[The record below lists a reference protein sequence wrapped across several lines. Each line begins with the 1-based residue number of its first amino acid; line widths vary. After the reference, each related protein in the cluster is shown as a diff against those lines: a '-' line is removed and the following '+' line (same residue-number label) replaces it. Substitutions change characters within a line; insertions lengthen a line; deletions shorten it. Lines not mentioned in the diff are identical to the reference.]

1 MPRRIPAAPLVAA
14 AALAAA
20 AAQSFA
26 LRADRLAAASAA
38 EALAAAN
45 APPLVRF
52 ASVALGGFRG
62 VIADALWFRADRLQ
76 DERRFVELVQLAD
89 WITALD
95 PANEEAWTFH
105 AWNMAYNVSF
115 LLSRPDDRW
124 RWVEGGV
131 SLLRD
136 RGVPLNPGSANLRC
150 QLGWLF
156 QHKIGMEGDAAGPF
170 YRTEWAREIA
180 AYLGEG
186 GAAPP
191 AGSIAAA
198 ELVETLRMDAAEMA
212 ALERRY
218 GPIDWRV
225 PAASSL
231 YWAAGALEAGPDGKD
246 RPACVRMVYQSLCA
260 MAFGWGRAL
269 GDPESEGWAF
279 RAVPNPELAE
289 PAIAAIEEA
298 MEESPFSGIRH
309 AYAGALREATVLR
322 ALQGREAESR
332 AFHERLRAFFAANGV
347 TDGVPAYEDLPSA
360 PDDWSARL
368 LERAG
373 FR

>member
-1 MPRRIPAAPLVAA
+1 VPRLPAAPLVAA

-26 LRADRLAAASAA
+26 LRADRLAAASPA

-95 PANEEAWTFH
+95 PANEEAWVFH

-115 LLSRPDDRW
+115 LLQRPEDRW
-124 RWVEGGV
+124 RWVEQGV

-136 RGVPLNPGSANLRC
+136 RGVPLNPDSAEIRRN
-150 QLGWLF
+150 LGWFF

-180 AYLGEG
+180 ACLGEG

-198 ELVETLRMDAAEMA
+198 ELAGTLGMDADAMA
-212 ALERRY
+212 ALEAKY
-218 GPIDWRV
+218 GPVDWRV
-225 PAASSL
+225 PAASAL
-231 YWAAGALEAGPDGKD
+231 YWGSTALDCATEDKSRLP
-246 RPACVRMVYQSLCA
+246 CLRMVYQSLCT
-260 MAFGWGRAL
+260 MAFGPGRL
-269 GDPESEGWAF
+269 VGDPEEEGWTF
-279 RAVPNPELAE
+279 RALANPGLADS
-289 PAIAAIEEA
+289 AVAAVEAA

-309 AYAGALREATVLR
+309 AYVGALREKTVLR

-332 AFHERLRAFFAANGV
+332 ACHEKLRAFFAANGV
-347 TDGVPAYEDLPSA
+347 ADGVPAYEDLPSA
-360 PDDWSARL
+360 PDDWPAKL
-368 LERAG
+368 LDRAG

>member
-1 MPRRIPAAPLVAA
+1 MTLRLPAAPIVAA

-26 LRADRLAAASAA
+26 LRAERLAAASPA
-38 EALAAAN
+38 EALAAAG

-95 PANEEAWTFH
+95 PANEEAWVFH

-124 RWVEGGV
+124 RWVEGGI

-136 RGVPLNPGSANLRC
+136 RGVPLNPSSAEIRRN
-150 QLGWLF
+150 LGWFF
-156 QHKIGMEGDAAGPF
+156 QHKIGMDGDEAAPF

-186 GAAPP
+186 GAAPA
-191 AGSIAAA
+191 AGSIASA
-198 ELVETLRMDAAEMA
+198 ELAETLGMDASLMA
-212 ALERRY
+212 GLEAKY
-218 GPIDWRV
+218 GPVDWRV
-225 PAASSL
+225 PAASAF
-231 YWAAGALEAGPDGKD
+231 YWASTALDAGASGKD
-246 RPACVRMVYQSLCA
+246 RLPCQRMVYQSLCA
-260 MAFGWGRAL
+260 MAFGAGRVV
-269 GDPESEGWAF
+269 GDPEEEGWAF
-279 RAVPNPELAE
+279 RATVNPDLAE
-289 PAIAAIEEA
+289 GAVAAIEEA
-298 MEESPFSGIRH
+298 MAESPFSGIRH

-322 ALQGREAESR
+322 ALQGRESEAR
-332 AFHERLRAFFAANGV
+332 AFHEKLRSFFAANGV
-347 TDGVPAYEDLPSA
+347 TDGFPAFEDLPSA

-373 FR
+373 FH

>member
-1 MPRRIPAAPLVAA
+1 MSRRLPAAPIVAA

-26 LRADRLAAASAA
+26 LRADRRAGASAA
-38 EALAAAN
+38 EALAAAD

-95 PANEEAWTFH
+95 PANEEAWVFH

-115 LLSRPDDRW
+115 LLSRPEDRW
-124 RWVEGGV
+124 RWVEQGI

-136 RGVPLNPGSANLRC
+136 RGVPLNPSSAEMRRN
-150 QLGWLF
+150 LGWFF
-156 QHKIGMEGDAAGPF
+156 QHKVGMDGDEAGPY
-170 YRTEWAREIA
+170 YRAAWAREVA

-191 AGSIAAA
+191 AGSIVAA
-198 ELVETLRMDAAEMA
+198 ELAETLRMDAAEMA
-212 ALERRY
+212 ALEAKY
-218 GPIDWRV
+218 GPVDWRV

-231 YWAAGALEAGPDGKD
+231 YWGSTALGCAADDKERVSAL
-246 RPACVRMVYQSLCA
+246 RMVYQSLSA
-260 MAFGWGRAL
+260 MAFGAGRL
-269 GDPESEGWAF
+269 VGDPESEGWTF
-279 RAVPNPELAE
+279 RATPNPDLAG
-289 PAIAAIEEA
+289 PAVAAIEGA
-298 MEESPFSGIRH
+298 MAESPFSGIRH
-309 AYAGALREATVLR
+309 AYVGALREATVLR
-322 ALQGREAESR
+322 ALQGREDESR
-332 AFHERLRAFFAANGV
+332 AFHEKLRAFFAANGV
-347 TDGVPAYEDLPSA
+347 ADGVPAYEDLPSA
-360 PDDWSARL
+360 PDGWSTEL

-373 FR
+373 FH

>member
-1 MPRRIPAAPLVAA
+1 MPRSIPAAPIVAA

-26 LRADRLAAASAA
+26 LRADRRAGASAA

-95 PANEEAWTFH
+95 PANEEAWVFH

-115 LLSRPDDRW
+115 LLQRPEDRW
-124 RWVEGGV
+124 RWVEQGI

-136 RGVPLNPGSANLRC
+136 RGVPLNPDSAEMRRN
-150 QLGWLF
+150 LGWFF
-156 QHKIGMEGDAAGPF
+156 QHKIGMDGDQAAPF
-170 YRTEWAREIA
+170 YRTEWAREIGA
-180 AYLGEG
+180 CLGPD

-198 ELVETLRMDAAEMA
+198 ELAGTLGMDSDAMA
-212 ALERRY
+212 ALEKRY
-218 GPIDWRV
+218 GPVDWRV
-225 PAASSL
+225 PAASAL
-231 YWAAGALEAGPDGKD
+231 YWGSTALDCASGGKE
-246 RPACVRMVYQSLCA
+246 RISAMRMVYQSLVA
-260 MAFGWGRAL
+260 MAFGPGRL
-269 GDPESEGWAF
+269 VGDPEAEGWEFQAMANPDLADS
-279 RAVPNPELAE
+279 AV
-289 PAIAAIEEA
+289 AAIEGA

-309 AYAGALREATVLR
+309 AYVGALREATVLR
-322 ALQGREAESR
+322 ALQGREADAR
-332 AFHERLRAFFAANGV
+332 ACHEKIRAFFAANGV
-347 TDGVPAYEDLPSA
+347 AEGVPSYEDLPTA
-360 PDDWSARL
+360 PDDWSAKL

-373 FR
+373 FH

>member
-1 MPRRIPAAPLVAA
+1 MPRRLTAAPIVAA

-26 LRADRLAAASAA
+26 LRAERLAAASPA
-38 EALAAAN
+38 EALAAAG

-95 PANEEAWTFH
+95 PANEEAWVFH

-124 RWVEGGV
+124 RWVEGGI

-136 RGVPLNPGSANLRC
+136 RGVPLNPSSAEIRRS
-150 QLGWLF
+150 LGWFF
-156 QHKIGMEGDAAGPF
+156 QHKIGMDGDEAAPF

-186 GAAPP
+186 GAAPA
-191 AGSIAAA
+191 AGSIASA
-198 ELVETLRMDAAEMA
+198 ELAETLGMDAALMA
-212 ALERRY
+212 GLEGRY
-218 GPIDWRV
+218 GPVDWRV

-231 YWAAGALEAGPDGKD
+231 YWASTALESGASGKD
-246 RPACVRMVYQSLCA
+246 RASCLRMVYQSLCT
-260 MAFGWGRAL
+260 MAFGPGRVV
-269 GDPESEGWAF
+269 GDPEEEGWTF
-279 RAVPNPELAE
+279 RAMANPDLADSAVAAVELA
-289 PAIAAIEEA
+289 
-298 MEESPFSGIRH
+298 MRESPYAGIRH
-309 AYAGALREATVLR
+309 AYAGALREATLLR
-322 ALQGREAESR
+322 ALQGREDESR
-332 AFHERLRAFFAANGV
+332 ALHEKLRAFFAANGV
-347 TDGVPAYEDLPSA
+347 ADGVPAWEDLPSA
-360 PDDWSARL
+360 PEDWSAVL

-373 FR
+373 FH

>member
-1 MPRRIPAAPLVAA
+1 MPRLPAAPLVAA

-26 LRADRLAAASAA
+26 LRAERHASESPA
-38 EALAAAN
+38 EALAASA
-45 APPLVRF
+45 APPLVKF
-52 ASVALGGFRG
+52 AGVALGGFRG

-95 PANEEAWTFH
+95 PANEEAWVFH

-124 RWVEGGV
+124 RWVEGGI

-136 RGVPLNPGSANLRC
+136 RGVPLNPSSAEIRRN
-150 QLGWLF
+150 LGWFF
-156 QHKIGMEGDAAGPF
+156 QHKVGMEGDPASPF

-191 AGSIAAA
+191 AGSIAST
-198 ELVETLRMDAAEMA
+198 ELAETLGMDAAEMA
-212 ALERRY
+212 ALEARY
-218 GPIDWRV
+218 GPVDWRV

-231 YWAAGALEAGPDGKD
+231 YWASTALETEPDGKE
-246 RPACVRMVYQSLCA
+246 RLPCLRMVYQSLCA
-260 MAFGWGRAL
+260 MAFDAGRL
-269 GDPESEGWAF
+269 VGDPGEEGWTF
-279 RAVPNPELAE
+279 RATVNPELADS
-289 PAIAAIEEA
+289 AVACIEGA
-298 MEESPFSGIRH
+298 LRESPFAGIRH
-309 AYAGALREATVLR
+309 AYVGALREATVLR
-322 ALQGREAESR
+322 AFQGREADSR
-332 AFHERLRAFFAANGV
+332 ALHEKLRAFFAENGV
-347 TDGVPAYEDLPSA
+347 ADGVPAWEELPSA
-360 PDDWSARL
+360 PADWSDRL

-373 FR
+373 FH

>member
-1 MPRRIPAAPLVAA
+1 MPRIPAAPIVAA

-26 LRADRLAAASAA
+26 LRAERLAAASPA
-38 EALAAAN
+38 EALAASS

-95 PANEEAWTFH
+95 PANEEAWVFH

-124 RWVEGGV
+124 RWVEGGI

-136 RGVPLNPGSANLRC
+136 RGVPLNPSSAEIRRN
-150 QLGWLF
+150 LGWFF
-156 QHKIGMEGDAAGPF
+156 QHKIGMDGDQAGPF

-186 GAAPP
+186 GAAPA
-191 AGSIAAA
+191 AGSIASA
-198 ELVETLRMDAAEMA
+198 ELAETLGMDAAEMA
-212 ALERRY
+212 ELEGKY
-218 GPIDWRV
+218 GPVDWRV

-231 YWAAGALEAGPDGKD
+231 YWGWTALGCASGDKD
-246 RPACVRMVYQSLCA
+246 RLPCLRMVYQSLCA
-260 MAFGWGRAL
+260 MAFGPGRAV
-269 GDPESEGWAF
+269 GDPEEEGWEF
-279 RAVPNPELAE
+279 RATVNPDLADG
-289 PAIAAIEEA
+289 AVASIEEA
-298 MEESPFSGIRH
+298 MGESPFSGIRH
-309 AYAGALREATVLR
+309 AYVGALREATVLR
-322 ALQGREAESR
+322 ALQGREADAR
-332 AFHERLRAFFAANGV
+332 AFHEKLRAFFAANGV
-347 TDGVPAYEDLPSA
+347 ADGVPAYEDLPSA
-360 PDDWSARL
+360 PDGWSAEL
-368 LERAG
+368 LDRAG
-373 FR
+373 FH

>member
-1 MPRRIPAAPLVAA
+1 MSRRIPAAPIVAA

-26 LRADRLAAASAA
+26 LRADRLAAETPA
-38 EALAAAN
+38 EALAAAG

-76 DERRFVELVQLAD
+76 DERRFVELVQLSD

-95 PANEEAWTFH
+95 PANEEAWVFH

-124 RWVEGGV
+124 RWVEGGI

-136 RGVPLNPGSANLRC
+136 RGVPLNPSSAEIRRN
-150 QLGWLF
+150 LGWFF
-156 QHKIGMEGDAAGPF
+156 QHKIGMESDEASPF

-180 AYLGEG
+180 ACLGEG
-186 GAAPP
+186 GAAPA
-191 AGSIAAA
+191 AGSIASA
-198 ELVETLRMDAAEMA
+198 ELAETLGMDAALMA
-212 ALERRY
+212 ELEGRY
-218 GPIDWRV
+218 GPVDWRV

-231 YWAAGALEAGPDGKD
+231 YWGWTALGCAADDKERVSAL
-246 RPACVRMVYQSLCA
+246 RMVYQSLCA
-260 MAFGWGRAL
+260 MAFDAGRL
-269 GDPESEGWAF
+269 VGDPEAEGWSF
-279 RAVPNPELAE
+279 RATVNPELADS
-289 PAIAAIEEA
+289 AIACVEDALR
-298 MEESPFSGIRH
+298 ESPFAGIRH
-309 AYAGALREATVLR
+309 AYVGALREATALR
-322 ALQGREAESR
+322 AFQGREADSR
-332 AFHERLRAFFAANGV
+332 ALHEKLRAFFAENGV
-347 TDGVPAYEDLPSA
+347 TDGVPAWEDLPAA
-360 PDDWSARL
+360 PFDWSDRL

-373 FR
+373 FH